1 MNRVAV
7 ATFFVTLLFASVL
20 LAVKQIKTSESL
32 PLAPASSL
40 SKDAA
45 VGGKD
50 GTIFGVATV
59 IHGDTIEIHGQR
71 IRLHAI
77 DAPESWQ
84 FCVAAESRYRCG
96 QRDALYL
103 QDLIESSQVACKV
116 QDTDRYGRAEA
127 VCEVGGI
134 DLGQRMVASGWALA
148 HREYDL
154 VYLPA
159 EASARQAQVG
169 TWAGEFVEPWNWR
182 QAQRLEEEN
191 GG

>member
-1 MNRVAV
+1 MNRVAA
-7 ATFFVTLLFASVL
+7 ATFFVPLLFASVL
-20 LAVKQIKTSESL
+20 LAVKQIQNSESL

-40 SKDAA
+40 SEDAA
-45 VGGKD
+45 LEGKD
-50 GTIFGVATV
+50 GAIFGVATV
-59 IHGDTIEIHGQR
+59 IDGDTIEIHGQR

-77 DAPESWQ
+77 DAPESGQ

-96 QRDALYL
+96 QRAALYL
-103 QDLIESSQVACKV
+103 QDLINSSQVACKA
-116 QDTDRYGRAEA
+116 QDTDRYGRTVA

-148 HREYDL
+148 YREYDM

-169 TWAGEFVEPWNWR
+169 IWAGEFVEPWNWR
-182 QAQRLEEEN
+182 QGQRLEEEN